1 MALRGLSSRLAVHA
15 TLLTAG
21 LGQPMLQ
28 TYGDSPAVFTS
39 ADLTGTQV
47 VMFGLVILLVP
58 VAILGTA
65 DALSLRLTHGAG
77 ERVRRGLTFVS
88 AVPLAMLVTRELPGP
103 WVTSMGA
110 AGVLAVAAVR
120 LHGRSGT
127 VRTWLSWMSLYVPV
141 VFAIFLLAVQ
151 SVVWQPAAGLVEITT
166 TTVTDAPVPAVD
178 PQDVSVLWLQLDEA
192 PLWPLLRTDG
202 TINGERFPGF
212 AALAGD
218 STWYRDMLGVS
229 QTTVDA
235 VPATLTGTMPVTGRA
250 PTFANHRRNLFSLMY
265 RRRAFDV
272 REMATALCPKEA
284 CASISV
290 SGSDEIAAGGG
301 RGVSSTTTVVD
312 PPEATPAEANADLG
326 QFWSDALVVLGHKLL
341 PRGLR
346 DGLPAIDEGWGG
358 FGANNGVDVID
369 DDAGT
374 DSATGTGPAPETT
387 SVPVTVGI
395 GPVST
400 TVPARF
406 IETVPDTQKNTVRRW
421 ETNGAKSQVPVV
433 EDMVLRAARSDV
445 PTLHFAHVL
454 LPHRPWQLTP
464 DLRTT
469 RFVSTDKRGPE
480 VEDRVRDEYQAFLAQ
495 YAATDALVLDLV
507 TRLRRSANWDRTM
520 IIVTSDHGIAFEPG
534 ESKRKEINPRRPDT
548 LEQIYRVPLFIKYP
562 GQQAGA
568 VSDCTAQ
575 SQDILPT
582 VVAATALDAGWEFD
596 GVDLASVCPRRDAR
610 TVAWPGGSAT
620 LASGADAAV
629 ASARRFDVWVDADGD
644 TDAIAMTEGFGEWFG
659 VEVPAQVPADSAV
672 SRWTLRDRAL
682 FANVATGR
690 FMSVPLQF
698 DGTFTAA
705 SRVPAGAVGL
715 VEMDGRV
722 VAVIPEIASAAAGT
736 SPYRSML
743 LPSSLTRGKKEPR
756 LLIARGTPAAPVIT
770 SVGAPSG

>member
-1 MALRGLSSRLAVHA
+1 MALRGLSARLAAHA

-28 TYGDSPAVFTS
+28 MYGDSPAVFTS
-39 ADLTGTQV
+39 ADLTGAQV
-47 VMFGLVILLVP
+47 VVFGLATLLVP
-58 VAILGTA
+58 VAVLGAA
-65 DALSLRLTHGAG
+65 DAASLRLPRVAG
-77 ERVRRGLTFVS
+77 ERVRAGLLFVS
-88 AVPLAMLVTRELPGP
+88 AMPLGMLLTRTLPGP
-103 WVTSMGA
+103 WA
-110 AGVLAVAAVR
+110 ASLCAAALVAAAVTW
-120 LHGRSGT
+120 LHGHSGT
-127 VRTWLSWMSLYVPV
+127 VRTWLSWMSLYVPAV
-141 VFAIFLLAVQ
+141 LVIFVLATQ
-151 SVVWQPAAGLVEITT
+151 SVIWQPAAGLVEVTT
-166 TTVTDAPVPAVD
+166 TTAADAPAPAVD

-212 AALAGD
+212 AALAAA

-250 PTFANHRRNLFSLMY
+250 PTYANHRRNLFALMY

-301 RGVSSTTTVVD
+301 RGVASTTTVAD
-312 PPEATPAEANADLG
+312 PPEPAPAEAEADLG
-326 QFWSDALVVLGHKLL
+326 QFWSDAFVVLGHKLL

-346 DGLPAIDEGWGG
+346 DGLPSIDEGWGG
-358 FGANNGVDVID
+358 FGANNDVDVIE
-369 DDAGT
+369 DDAGA
-374 DSATGTGPAPETT
+374 DGAPGATTVPATT
-387 SVPVTVGI
+387 AVPTTVGI

-421 ETNGAKSQVPVV
+421 ETNGARSQVPVV

-464 DLRTT
+464 DMRTT

-495 YAATDALVLDLV
+495 YVATDALVLDLV
-507 TRLRRSANWDRTM
+507 TRMRRSANWDRTM
-520 IIVTSDHGIAFEPG
+520 IVVTSDHGIAFEPG
-534 ESKRKEINPRRPDT
+534 ESKRKEVNPRRPDT

-562 GQQAGA
+562 GQEAGA
-568 VSDCTAQ
+568 VDDCPAQ

-596 GVDLASVCPRRDAR
+596 GVDLRATCPRRDAR

-629 ASARRFDVWVDADGD
+629 ATARRFDEWVDADGD
-644 TDAIAMTEGFGEWFG
+644 TDAIARTEGFGDWFG
-659 VEVPAQVPADSAV
+659 VDVPLQVPDDPSV

-682 FANVATGR
+682 FANIGTGR

-705 SRVPAGAVGL
+705 RRVPADAVGL

-722 VAVIPEIASAAAGT
+722 VAVIPEVASAAAGT
-736 SPYRSML
+736 SPYRSLL
-743 LPSSLTRGKKEPR
+743 LPSSLTSGRKNPQ
-756 LLIARGTPAAPVIT
+756 LFIARGTPSSPVIT
-770 SVGAPSG
+770 SVGPPSG

>member
-1 MALRGLSSRLAVHA
+1 MALRGLPARVAVHA

-47 VMFGLVILLVP
+47 VVFGLVILLVP
-58 VAILGTA
+58 VALVGTV
-65 DALSLRLTHGAG
+65 DALSLRLPHRAG
-77 ERVRRGLTFVS
+77 EHVRSGLLFVS
-88 AVPLAMLVTRELPGP
+88 AVPLAMLVTRALPGP
-103 WVTSMGA
+103 WAVSLGA
-110 AGVLAVAAVR
+110 AGLLAVAATR

-141 VFAIFLLAVQ
+141 VFVIFLLAVQ

-166 TTVTDAPVPAVD
+166 TTAADVPAPAVD

-192 PLWPLLRTDG
+192 PLWPLLGTDG
-202 TINGERFPGF
+202 RINGKRFPGF
-212 AALAGD
+212 AALAGG

-312 PPEATPAEANADLG
+312 PPEATPAEAQADLG

-374 DSATGTGPAPETT
+374 DGAAGTVPAPGTT
-387 SVPVTVGI
+387 AVPVTVGI

-464 DLRTT
+464 DMRTT

-507 TRLRRSANWDRTM
+507 TRMRRSANWDRTM

-534 ESKRKEINPRRPDT
+534 ESKRKEVNPRRPDT
-548 LEQIYRVPLFIKYP
+548 LEQIYRVPLFIKFP

-610 TVAWPGGSAT
+610 TVAWPGGTAA

-629 ASARRFDVWVDADGD
+629 ATARRFDEWVDADGD
-644 TDAIAMTEGFGEWFG
+644 TDAIAMTEGFGDWFG
-659 VEVPAQVPADSAV
+659 VEVPPQVPGDPSV

-682 FANVATGR
+682 FANIATGR

-698 DGTFTAA
+698 DGTFTAT

-715 VEMDGRV
+715 VEMDGRI

-743 LPSSLTRGKKEPR
+743 LPSSLTSGKKEPR

-770 SVGAPSG
+770 AVGAPSG

>member
-1 MALRGLSSRLAVHA
+1 MALRGLSARLAAHA

-28 TYGDSPAVFTS
+28 MYGDSPAVFTS
-39 ADLTGTQV
+39 ADLTGAQV
-47 VMFGLVILLVP
+47 VVFGLATLLVP
-58 VAILGTA
+58 VAVLGAA
-65 DALSLRLTHGAG
+65 DAASLRLPAVARA
-77 ERVRRGLTFVS
+77 RVRTGLLFVS
-88 AVPLAMLVTRELPGP
+88 AMPLGMLLTRTLPGP
-103 WVTSMGA
+103 WAASLCI
-110 AGVLAVAAVR
+110 AGVLAAAVTW
-120 LHGRSGT
+120 LHGRFGT
-127 VRTWLSWMSLYVPV
+127 VRTWLSWMSLYVPA
-141 VFAIFLLAVQ
+141 VFVIFVLATQ
-151 SVVWQPAAGLVEITT
+151 SVIWQPAAGLVEVAP
-166 TTVTDAPVPAVD
+166 TTVADAPGRRID

-212 AALAGD
+212 AALAAG

-301 RGVSSTTTVVD
+301 RGVASTTTVAD
-312 PPEATPAEANADLG
+312 PPESAPAEAEADLG
-326 QFWSDALVVLGHKLL
+326 QFWSDAFVVLGHKLL

-358 FGANNGVDVID
+358 FGANNDVDVIE
-369 DDAGT
+369 DDAGA
-374 DSATGTGPAPETT
+374 DGAAGTGPAPATT
-387 SVPVTVGI
+387 AVPTTVGI

-421 ETNGAKSQVPVV
+421 ETNGARSQVPVV

-464 DLRTT
+464 DMRTT

-507 TRLRRSANWDRTM
+507 TRMKKSANWDRTM
-520 IIVTSDHGIAFEPG
+520 IVVTSDHGIAFEPG
-534 ESKRKEINPRRPDT
+534 ESKRKEVNPRRPDT

-562 GQQAGA
+562 GQATGA
-568 VSDCTAQ
+568 VDDCPAQ

-582 VVAATALDAGWEFD
+582 VVAATALDAGWDFD
-596 GVDLASVCPRRDAR
+596 GVDLASTCPQRGAR

-629 ASARRFDVWVDADGD
+629 ATARRFDEWVDADGG
-644 TDAIAMTEGFGEWFG
+644 TDAIARTEGFGDWFG
-659 VEVPAQVPADSAV
+659 VDVPLQVPDDPSV

-682 FANVATGR
+682 FANIATGR

-698 DGTFTAA
+698 DGTFTAVR
-705 SRVPAGAVGL
+705 RVPADAVGL

-722 VAVIPEIASAAAGT
+722 VAVIPEIASATAGT
-736 SPYRSML
+736 SPYRSMV
-743 LPSSLTRGKKEPR
+743 LPSSLTSGRKNPR
-756 LLIARGTPAAPVIT
+756 LFIARGTPSSPVIT
-770 SVGAPSG
+770 SVGPPSG

>member
-1 MALRGLSSRLAVHA
+1 MALRGLSARLAVHA

-21 LGQPMLQ
+21 LGQPLLQ
-28 TYGDSPAVFTS
+28 MYGDSPAVFTS
-39 ADLTGTQV
+39 ADLTGPQV
-47 VMFGLVILLVP
+47 VTFGLVTLLVP
-58 VAILGTA
+58 VAILGVL
-65 DALSLRLTHGAG
+65 DAASSRFSPVARARIHAG
-77 ERVRRGLTFVS
+77 LLFVS
-88 AVPLAMLVTRELPGP
+88 AAPLGLLVTRTLPGP
-103 WVTSMGA
+103 WPASLCA
-110 AGVLAVAAVR
+110 AGLLAGAVAW
-120 LHGRSGT
+120 LPGRFGP

-141 VFAIFLLAVQ
+141 VFVVFLLATQ
-151 SVVWQPAAGLVEITT
+151 SVIWQPAAGLVDVTT
-166 TTVTDAPVPAVD
+166 TTAVGLPEPVID

-202 TINGERFPGF
+202 TVNKERFPGF
-212 AALAGD
+212 AALAAG

-235 VPATLTGTMPVTGRA
+235 VPATLTGTMPVAGRA
-250 PTFANHRRNLFSLMY
+250 PTYANHRRNLFALMY
-265 RRRAFDV
+265 KRRAFDV
-272 REMATALCPKEA
+272 REMATALCPREA

-290 SGSDEIAAGGG
+290 SGTDEIA
-301 RGVSSTTTVVD
+301 RGSGSGVATTTTVTD
-312 PPEATPAEANADLG
+312 PPEAVPAEADADLG

-358 FGANNGVDVID
+358 FGANNDVDVVE
-369 DDAGT
+369 DDAAQDMAVT
-374 DSATGTGPAPETT
+374 TPAG
-387 SVPVTVGI
+387 VPTTVGV
-395 GPVST
+395 GPTST
-400 TVPARF
+400 TLPTFF

-464 DLRTT
+464 DMRTT

-507 TRLRRSANWDRTM
+507 TRMRRSSNWDRTM

-534 ESKRKEINPRRPDT
+534 ESKRKEVNPRRPDT

-562 GQQAGA
+562 GQAAGETN
-568 VSDCTAQ
+568 DCPVQ

-596 GVDLASVCPRRDAR
+596 GVDLRSVCPQRDAR
-610 TVAWPGGSAT
+610 TVAWPGGTAT
-620 LASGADAAV
+620 LASGADASV
-629 ASARRFDVWVDADGD
+629 ATARRFDAWVDADSG
-644 TDAIAMTEGFGEWFG
+644 TDAIARTAGFEDWFG
-659 VEVPAQVPADSAV
+659 AAVPADAPDDPSV
-672 SRWTLRDRAL
+672 TRWTLRDRAL
-682 FANVATGR
+682 FANIATGR

-705 SRVPAGAVGL
+705 RRVPADAVGL

-722 VAVIPEIASAAAGT
+722 VAVIPEIASSTAGT
-736 SPYRSML
+736 SPYRSMV
-743 LPSSLTRGKKEPR
+743 LPSSLTDGKKNPR
-756 LLIARGTPAAPVIT
+756 LFIARGTPASPVIT
-770 SVGAPSG
+770 SVGAPTG